1 MVPLQSQSE
10 TVEGEVQYATSH
22 VYNPSLSL
30 SDYIDRNGGE
40 SLKAGEKRIYVVR
53 ANGSLFLPSESR
65 WFKRGDNAI
74 QAGDTVVVP
83 LDAERM
89 RKLTL
94 CEKVCLR
101 LFIEWHWVRQR
112 WRVLMYGYQIKS

>member
-1 MVPLQSQSE
+1 M
-10 TVEGEVQYATSH
+10 QYATSH

-89 RKLTL
+89 KKLTL
-94 CEKVCLR
+94 WGSVSEIVYRMALGAAAVAS
-101 LFIEWHWVRQR
+101 F
-112 WRVLMYGYQIKS
+112 

>member
-1 MVPLQSQSE
+1 MVPKQSQSV
-10 TVEGEVQYATSH
+10 TVIGEVQYATSH
-22 VYNPSLSL
+22 IFDSSLSVN
-30 SDYIDRNGGE
+30 DYIERSGGE
-40 SLKAGEKRIYVVR
+40 NLKADKKRIYVER
-53 ANGSLFLPSESR
+53 ADGSVFLPSESR

-101 LFIEWHWVRQR
+101 LFIEWHLVRR
-112 WRVLMYGYQIKS
+112 RL